1 MYESQ
6 HCELCLQQRVA
17 LAPSPRKKTLAVPEP
32 PGLQQQLLSLM
43 FPLQLL

>member
-1 MYESQ
+1 
-6 HCELCLQQRVA
+6 LFA
-17 LAPSPRKKTLAVPEP
+17 TTGGPGAIAKKKTLAVPEP